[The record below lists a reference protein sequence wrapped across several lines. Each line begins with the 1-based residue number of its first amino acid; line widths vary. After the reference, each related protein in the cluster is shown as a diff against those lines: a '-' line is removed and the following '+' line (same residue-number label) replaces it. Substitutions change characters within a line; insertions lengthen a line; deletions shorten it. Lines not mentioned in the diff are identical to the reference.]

1 MTFYILKRIFIGLM
15 TAFGLV
21 FLVFLLMKL
30 VPGDVISQLIDQSA
44 GHNKSR
50 IDELRTEF
58 GLDLPW
64 YKQFFKWLF
73 NVLQGNLG
81 ISWRSRVP
89 IQEILFSRLAVTL
102 ELAIISTLISSLF
115 IGIPCGIIAAFYSG
129 KWQDIFLRIMS
140 LASLSVPVFWLGSM
154 FILIFSETFNWS
166 PPLNWIS
173 PFENVTENLKI
184 MALPSLCLGLA
195 GAAPLVRM
203 TRNSILEI
211 MKLNYIRTS
220 RSLGISERNLLINH
234 ALPNASIP
242 ILTSAGLQFGF
253 LLGGVV
259 VIEEVFSL
267 PGIGRLL
274 IQSISQRD
282 YPVVQVS
289 VLSIG
294 LLLITA
300 NIIVDV
306 IYAYLDPRI
315 KYGEN

>member
-1 MTFYILKRIFIGLM
+1 
-15 TAFGLV
+15 
-21 FLVFLLMKL
+21 
-30 VPGDVISQLIDQSA
+30 
-44 GHNKSR
+44 
-50 IDELRTEF
+50 
-58 GLDLPW
+58 
-64 YKQFFKWLF
+64 
-73 NVLQGNLG
+73 
-81 ISWRSRVP
+81 
-89 IQEILFSRLAVTL
+89 
-102 ELAIISTLISSLF
+102 
-115 IGIPCGIIAAFYSG
+115 
-129 KWQDIFLRIMS
+129 MS
-140 LASLSVPVFWLGSM
+140 LASLSVPVFWMGSM
-154 FILIFSETFNWS
+154 FILIFSEYFNWS
-166 PPLNWIS
+166 PPLNWVS
-173 PFENVTENLKI
+173 PFKNLVDNLKI

-220 RSLGISERNLLINH
+220 RSLGVSEANLLINH

-300 NIIVDV
+300 NIVVDV

-315 KYGEN
+315 KYGDN

>member
-1 MTFYILKRIFIGLM
+1 MTYYILKRVFIGIM
-15 TAFGLV
+15 TALGLV

-44 GHNKSR
+44 GHNKSK
-50 IDELRTEF
+50 IDELRSEF

-64 YKQFFKWLF
+64 YNQFFNWLYSII
-73 NVLQGNLG
+73 QGNLG

-102 ELAIISTLISSLF
+102 ELAIISTLVSSLI
-115 IGIPCGIIAAFYSG
+115 IGIPCGIIAAFYSN

-154 FILIFSETFNWS
+154 FILIFSEYFNWS
-166 PPLNWIS
+166 PPLNWVS
-173 PFENVTENLKI
+173 PFKNLIDNLKI

-220 RSLGISERNLLINH
+220 RSLGVSEANLLIKH

-300 NIIVDV
+300 NIVVDV

>member
-1 MTFYILKRIFIGLM
+1 
-15 TAFGLV
+15 
-21 FLVFLLMKL
+21 
-30 VPGDVISQLIDQSA
+30 
-44 GHNKSR
+44 
-50 IDELRTEF
+50 
-58 GLDLPW
+58 
-64 YKQFFKWLF
+64 
-73 NVLQGNLG
+73 
-81 ISWRSRVP
+81 
-89 IQEILFSRLAVTL
+89 
-102 ELAIISTLISSLF
+102 
-115 IGIPCGIIAAFYSG
+115 
-129 KWQDIFLRIMS
+129 
-140 LASLSVPVFWLGSM
+140 
-154 FILIFSETFNWS
+154 
-166 PPLNWIS
+166 
-173 PFENVTENLKI
+173 
-184 MALPSLCLGLA
+184 
-195 GAAPLVRM
+195 M

-220 RSLGISERNLLINH
+220 RSLGVSEANLLIKH

-300 NIIVDV
+300 NIVVDV

>member
-1 MTFYILKRIFIGLM
+1 
-15 TAFGLV
+15 
-21 FLVFLLMKL
+21 
-30 VPGDVISQLIDQSA
+30 
-44 GHNKSR
+44 
-50 IDELRTEF
+50 
-58 GLDLPW
+58 
-64 YKQFFKWLF
+64 
-73 NVLQGNLG
+73 
-81 ISWRSRVP
+81 
-89 IQEILFSRLAVTL
+89 
-102 ELAIISTLISSLF
+102 
-115 IGIPCGIIAAFYSG
+115 
-129 KWQDIFLRIMS
+129 
-140 LASLSVPVFWLGSM
+140 
-154 FILIFSETFNWS
+154 
-166 PPLNWIS
+166 
-173 PFENVTENLKI
+173 
-184 MALPSLCLGLA
+184 
-195 GAAPLVRM
+195 
-203 TRNSILEI
+203 

-220 RSLGISERNLLINH
+220 RSLGVSEANLLIKH

-300 NIIVDV
+300 NIVVDV

>member
-1 MTFYILKRIFIGLM
+1 
-15 TAFGLV
+15 
-21 FLVFLLMKL
+21 
-30 VPGDVISQLIDQSA
+30 
-44 GHNKSR
+44 
-50 IDELRTEF
+50 
-58 GLDLPW
+58 
-64 YKQFFKWLF
+64 
-73 NVLQGNLG
+73 
-81 ISWRSRVP
+81 
-89 IQEILFSRLAVTL
+89 
-102 ELAIISTLISSLF
+102 
-115 IGIPCGIIAAFYSG
+115 
-129 KWQDIFLRIMS
+129 
-140 LASLSVPVFWLGSM
+140 
-154 FILIFSETFNWS
+154 
-166 PPLNWIS
+166 
-173 PFENVTENLKI
+173 
-184 MALPSLCLGLA
+184 
-195 GAAPLVRM
+195 M

-220 RSLGISERNLLINH
+220 RSLGVSEANLLIKH

-300 NIIVDV
+300 NIVIDV